1 MNPSYIILLLC
12 VSCFNLLAQPEGIT
26 WQQTIGGEGNEWIGG
41 VTRGSDGTFLA
52 CGYTTSTED
61 GFSQNQ
67 GGYDMFIAE
76 FSSFGEPLQFKTLG
90 SSAYDEA
97 NDVVALPAGGYA
109 VIGIVSEDNGDITG
123 PVFGANDAWLGVF
136 DENLLLIN
144 QLSFGGNL
152 SEEGTALITTEDG
165 GLLLT
170 GRTSST
176 NGALGEAYGQDDIF
190 LIKLAADLSIE
201 WTNTYGGSEW
211 DRPAALAETSNGY
224 VVTGSSASSDNDV
237 ASNQGGLD
245 IWVFQVSPSGDLLW
259 SSSFGGSSSD
269 EPESIAIDQNQN
281 IIVAGHSN
289 SDDGDVIGNIGGRD
303 GLVLTFSANGTL
315 LDQDHFGTNLDD
327 FFYDIY
333 IESDGSKTCVGITN
347 ASAQLGGLGGS
358 DYYLVKLNTSNEVV
372 WQEIYGGSLA
382 DGGYHILPDADG
394 YLLAGEHY
402 SSDGDITT
410 HYSARDVSLLRLGEV
425 IAVSGCTDPMA
436 CNYSDSAT
444 IDDGSCE
451 YVTLYALLGNTLCET
466 QSVEPYT
473 YFGNEG
479 STYQWQITGGD
490 ILSGQGAS
498 EITVVWTTV
507 TNLGQLCVTETT
519 AAGCEGDDVCIDVT
533 VLPTNIESIEGSTI
547 VLYPNPATEFF
558 VLSLDPKWVGST
570 YILLDNRGRIAVSG
584 TAQQQ
589 ITTINLGDC
598 RNGNYLLRLIN
609 GNTTTQRLVVVAR

>member
-1 MNPSYIILLLC
+1 MTRILLSIALFLTTA
-12 VSCFNLLAQPEGIT
+12 STHAQPEGIT
-26 WQQTIGGEGNEWIGG
+26 WQQTIGGEDNEWIGG
-41 VTRGSDGTFLA
+41 IVRGNDGAYVA
-52 CGYTTSTED
+52 CGYTTSTE
-61 GFSQNQ
+61 GVFSQNQ
-67 GGYDMFIAE
+67 GGYDMFVSQ
-76 FSSFGEPLQFKTLG
+76 FSSLGEPMQFITLG
-90 SSAYDEA
+90 SSGYDEA
-97 NDVVALPAGGYA
+97 NDLVALPTGGYA
-109 VIGIVSEDNGDITG
+109 VIGIVSEDNGDITA

-136 DENLLLIN
+136 DDNLLLIN

-176 NGALGEAYGQDDIF
+176 NGALGAAYGQDDIF

-211 DRPAALAETSNGY
+211 DRPADLAETSTGY

-245 IWVFQVSPSGDLLW
+245 IWVFEVSPSGELLW
-259 SSSFGGSSSD
+259 SSSFGGTSSD
-269 EPESIAIDQNQN
+269 APESIAIDQNQN

-333 IESDGSKTCVGITN
+333 IESDGSKTCVGLTN
-347 ASAQLGGLGGS
+347 ASVQLGGLGGS

-410 HYSARDVSLLRLGEV
+410 HYGARDVSILRLGEV
-425 IAVSGCTDPMA
+425 VAVSGCTDASA
-436 CNYSDSAT
+436 CNYNPLAV

-451 YVTLYALLGNTLCET
+451 FVIAGEISGDILPSTFSEH
-466 QSVEPYT
+466 VYT
-473 YFGNEG
+473 YPSTAG
-479 STYQWQITGGD
+479 STYQWSAVNGVIS
-490 ILSGQGAS
+490 SGQGS
-498 EITVVWTTV
+498 NEVTVYWVAEGTGSLSV
-507 TNLGQLCVTETT
+507 QETT
-519 AAGCEGDDVCIDVT
+519 ATNCLGDVITLNIIVTPVDVPQLSAAKLRIF
-533 VLPTNIESIEGSTI
+533 
-547 VLYPNPATEFF
+547 PNPANEQLF
-558 VLSLDPKWVGST
+558 VKGNTGSAEYFVHNSMGQLVLHNQAT
-570 YILLDNRGRIAVSG
+570 
-584 TAQQQ
+584 
-589 ITTINLGDC
+589 GDF
-598 RNGNYLLRLIN
+598 LIN
-609 GNTTTQRLVVVAR
+609 TSQLATGTYQLTVILRDQASKHPFIVTH